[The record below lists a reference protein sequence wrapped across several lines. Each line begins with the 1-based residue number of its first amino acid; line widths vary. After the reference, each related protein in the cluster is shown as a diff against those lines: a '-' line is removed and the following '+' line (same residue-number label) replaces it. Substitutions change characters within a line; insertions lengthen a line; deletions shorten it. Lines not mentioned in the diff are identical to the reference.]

1 MIKMLYIY
9 FLETQGVKI
18 KCIFIPLLFE
28 KYCINS
34 YLVISLIFRLQF
46 LLIILC
52 KNNFNMYIKIII
64 IMVKI

>member
-18 KCIFIPLLFE
+18 KCIFIPLLFG

-52 KNNFNMYIKIII
+52 KNINMYIKIIM